1 MEAILKN
8 PEHPE
13 YGTAAIPVPFSIVAE
28 EYEESMRQLASMGIG
43 DPLARDCAVEG
54 VTDAPPVLE
63 RLKGHRVNVDELDY
77 LSRRL
82 DGFDG
87 NEIMKFSAM
96 AHIMGLTAAKDLINL
111 TFCSSEVTVI
121 RNFNNLASE
130 GETHFLT
137 VKGGASLE
145 ELKEIDPVKIISD
158 LIAGGKGVVTPYGVA
173 YHNGMVFQ
181 ELYKGGNF
189 PEYHCVP
196 EILFGKLSKSRQ
208 PENWEEIVPLYF
220 PMGDSALTR
229 ALVRAGLEKSGE
241 PLYLELESADAP
253 LEVEQALGAERTVR
267 VRDGVLEELNA
278 MSRAIAKLPDSEYGK
293 LGEVIRFAEPRD
305 AAQIQRL
312 AENLD
317 LFEFI
322 PDEGTPEEQER
333 ELTATENGGFTA
345 YGYVVYHGELPLDEL
360 MSDNASEAAGETAI
374 KRLSTAEKGVPRR
387 TGAER

>member
-8 PEHPE
+8 SEHPE
-13 YGTAAIPVPFSIVAE
+13 YGTAAIPFPIPTERYDECVERLVA
-28 EYEESMRQLASMGIG
+28 MGIG
-43 DPLARDCAVEG
+43 DPLERDCAVEG
-54 VTDAPPVLE
+54 VTDAPSVLE

-77 LSRRL
+77 LAKRL

-130 GETHFLT
+130 GEMHFLT

-145 ELKEIDPVKIISD
+145 ELQEIDPVKIISD
-158 LIAGGKGVVTPYGVA
+158 LIAGGKGAVTPYGVA

-229 ALVRAGLEKSGE
+229 ALIRAGLEKSGE

-267 VRDGVLEELNA
+267 VSDGFLSELNA
-278 MSRAIAKLPDSEYGK
+278 MCRAIAGLPDSEYGK
-293 LGEVIRFAEPRD
+293 LGEVIRFAEPED
-305 AAQIQRL
+305 AAQIARL
-312 AENLD
+312 AENLG

-322 PDEGTPEEQER
+322 PDEGTPEKQEQ

-345 YGYVVYHGELPLDEL
+345 HGYVAYRGELPLEKL
-360 MSDNASEAAGETAI
+360 MAEPETETAASP
-374 KRLSTAEKGVPRR
+374 LSGREKSVPRR
-387 TGAER
+387 KVEER